1 MIILRNKNEPNYMY
15 LVQDKNTGTYLNFH
29 SNRLNYRYYS
39 IPVFGF
45 NSPISK
51 TLFDLSLDAKKFD
64 DNFESHSYSATTNS
78 KLILR
83 YLVMRAMKSMHNAI
97 SNKYNNSGN
106 LEFFW
111 IKDKQMYFE
120 GLHEVYSAFRNASGK
135 IIDIYHNFSDEA
147 FTRMNIPRPQIN
159 PKLIHPYY
167 VLNNIIKNV
176 NIIKKNIDTGK
187 EYNVDF
193 DIKTVPSSYFKFCL
207 RHKL

>member
-1 MIILRNKNEPNYMY
+1 MY
-15 LVQDKNTGTYLNFH
+15 LVQDKNTGTYLNYH
-29 SNRLNYRYYS
+29 YNRLNYRYYS

-51 TLFDLSLDAKKFD
+51 TLFDLSLDAKKFG
-64 DNFESHSYSATTNS
+64 DNFQSQSYPATASS
-78 KLILR
+78 KITLR
-83 YLVMRAMKSMHNAI
+83 YWLMSAMTSIHNV

-106 LEFFW
+106 LESYW
-111 IKDKQMYFE
+111 VKDKQMYFE

-135 IIDIYHNFSDEA
+135 IIDIYHRFSDEA

-159 PKLIHPYY
+159 PKLFHPYY

-187 EYNVDF
+187 EDIVIL
-193 DIKTVPSSYFKFCL
+193 DIKTLPSSYFKFCL
-207 RHKL
+207 KHKL